1 MQKLSG
7 IKLPK
12 KLKKKIQNVAYLA
25 SVAMTLN
32 ERSRGR
38 QKEERAQGSGLEQV
52 SEYKLSIFTL
62 LCLYL
67 FSYLKVSHHVIH
79 SPPGLDEGGNSP

>member
-1 MQKLSG
+1 MEKLSG
-7 IKLPK
+7 IKPPK
-12 KLKKKIQNVAYLA
+12 ELKKKIQNVAYLA

-52 SEYKLSIFTL
+52 SEYKLSIFIL

-67 FSYLKVSHHVIH
+67 SSYLKVSHHVIH

>member
-1 MQKLSG
+1 MEKLSG
-7 IKLPK
+7 IKPPK
-12 KLKKKIQNVAYLA
+12 ELKKKIQNVAYLA

-38 QKEERAQGSGLEQV
+38 QKEGRAQGSGLEQV
-52 SEYKLSIFTL
+52 SEYKLSIFTF

-67 FSYLKVSHHVIH
+67 SSYLKVSHHMIH

>member
-1 MQKLSG
+1 MGSSRLYNGQKM
-7 IKLPK
+7 
-12 KLKKKIQNVAYLA
+12 QNVAYLA

-52 SEYKLSIFTL
+52 SEYKSSIFTL

-67 FSYLKVSHHVIH
+67 SSYLKVSHHVIH
-79 SPPGLDEGGNSP
+79 SPSRLDEGGNSP